1 MNERENV
8 SIFDLLPPETGFDSS
23 DCLTWCDS
31 CLFCEKGCC
40 SYNTRDRACVL
51 GSGYSPD
58 FHKMQFEQVIEY
70 ISKKLELPIKKGA
83 LVSNYVD
90 HYQEYVGES
99 GNISFEIHLD
109 EYYTG
114 IPYISLDVKEKGV
127 AGGFGCPCDSID
139 EVIETLKRKIR
150 LYG

>member
-58 FHKMQFEQVIEY
+58 FHKMQFE
-70 ISKKLELPIKKGA
+70 L
-83 LVSNYVD
+83 D
-90 HYQEYVGES
+90 HYQEYIGES

-139 EVIETLKRKIR
+139 EVIESLKRKIR